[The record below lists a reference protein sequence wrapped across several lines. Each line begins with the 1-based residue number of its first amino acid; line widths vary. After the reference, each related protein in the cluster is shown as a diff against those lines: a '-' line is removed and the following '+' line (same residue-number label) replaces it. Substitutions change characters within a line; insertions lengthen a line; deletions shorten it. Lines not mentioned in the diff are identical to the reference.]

1 MNNNKILITAFRFSD
16 SGEPHLTKKL
26 TWRSQ
31 DVKTNVL
38 NIHSLLSTEDEVILI
53 SEEDYN
59 TVTDDNT
66 ITDFAERHCLLR
78 SYGVVVYKGCN
89 A

>member
-1 MNNNKILITAFRFSD
+1 MNNKILITAFRFSD
-16 SGEPHLTKKL
+16 RGEPTLTKKL
-26 TWRSQ
+26 TWRAE

-38 NIHSLLSTEDEVILI
+38 NIHSLLSTEDIVILI

-59 TVTDDNT
+59 TITDDNT
-66 ITDFAERHCLLR
+66 ITDFEERHCLLC
-78 SYGVVVYKGCN
+78 SYGVVIYKGCN